1 VCDKLINELNGK
13 WMDGKWI
20 EWMWKVDVESGM
32 SGCGCGKW
40 IVARFRISHI
50 YTGCYKLILLTLS
63 GGSAAAVR

>member
-1 VCDKLINELNGK
+1 MCDKLINELNGK

-40 IVARFRISHI
+40 IWRVDVE
-50 YTGCYKLILLTLS
+50 S
-63 GGSAAAVR
+63 G